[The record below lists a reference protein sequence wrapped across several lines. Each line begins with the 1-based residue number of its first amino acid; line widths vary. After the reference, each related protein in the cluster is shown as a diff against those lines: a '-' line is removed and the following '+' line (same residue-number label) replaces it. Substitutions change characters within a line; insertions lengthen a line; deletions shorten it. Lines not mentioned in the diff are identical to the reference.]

1 MFLFQIF
8 KQKSVKNLVSCP
20 LGKQHLIKV
29 KTPLQKEYPVSFQVA
44 LLLYKKKNKN
54 KRNTISGTLANTSK
68 LGSQK
73 WTHKKS
79 TKVLIFP
86 LKALIKVLW
95 KVTIYLLFPIP
106 VKKSP

>member
-44 LLLYKKKNKN
+44 LLLYKKKIKIKETQFQALLLTHLNWVV
-54 KRNTISGTLANTSK
+54 RNGHTKKA
-68 LGSQK
+68 QK
-73 WTHKKS
+73 C
-79 TKVLIFP
+79 
-86 LKALIKVLW
+86 
-95 KVTIYLLFPIP
+95 
-106 VKKSP
+106 